1 MSKPRTKIRSA
12 VKLRNADD
20 YLLLSLVAFAA
31 TVIIT
36 RAFLE
41 LTGYPQ
47 IGNDVLHIAHA
58 LWGGLLLFV
67 AALLPLV
74 LANRWGVQVCALLG
88 GIGTGLFIDE
98 VGKFITQANDYFY
111 PPSLSI
117 IYAFFLLVVFFYL
130 YLRRPH
136 MPDPRTAMYNVF
148 DELKDALDG
157 DLDTA
162 EAARIESQLAIA
174 LQSDR
179 EEIVSLAHTIR
190 DYLHKEKDHLPA
202 AEPDIWKRIVNK
214 LYTLGQRLGRGR
226 HRVII
231 SGVLIIWVVFVIGN
245 IAILTLGTNI
255 DSSYINIDSQV
266 GQLRGPLILVQ
277 IIVSALMT
285 AAVITWLQRKEARG
299 LAFAIGGFLLSLV
312 VLQLLYFYLS
322 QFSAIT
328 ITLIQLAIL
337 QILFAYRRWYL

>member
-1 MSKPRTKIRSA
+1 M
-12 VKLRNADD
+12 
-20 YLLLSLVAFAA
+20 LLSLVAFAA

-74 LANRWGVQVCALLG
+74 LANRWAIHLCALLG
-88 GIGTGLFIDE
+88 GVGTGLFIDE

-130 YLRRPH
+130 YLRRPSQQ
-136 MPDPRTAMYNVF
+136 DPRTAMYSAF
-148 DELKDALDG
+148 EELKDALDG

-162 EAARIESQLAIA
+162 EALRVEEHLAVA
-174 LQSDR
+174 MQSDR
-179 EEIVSLAHTIR
+179 DEIVSLAQTLS
-190 DYLHKEKDHLPA
+190 DYLRKEKQNLPA
-202 AEPDIWKRIVNK
+202 AEPDFWKRIVK
-214 LYTLGQRLGRGR
+214 WLYSLGQRVGRGR
-226 HRVII
+226 HRFII
-231 SGVLIIWVVFVIGN
+231 SGVLILWVIVVVAN
-245 IAILTLGTNI
+245 IIILALGTNI
-255 DSSYINIDSQV
+255 ESNYINIDSQV
-266 GQLRGPLILVQ
+266 GQLRGPLIIVQ
-277 IIVSALMT
+277 VIVSALMT

-328 ITLIQLAIL
+328 ITLVQLAIL
-337 QILFAYRRWYL
+337 QILFAYRRWYLR